1 MGRLR
6 RPANKGDHGSQN
18 KAAAG
23 ISAAAIFLS
32 GPTMF
37 QAFSGNLDVINWTDF
52 TFTSPGSCPWHLSGF
67 SGSGFECCYT
77 VQMVLH
83 LVFSGHRLTSF
94 QWMIGFKR
102 AFQDLMGFWFFKG
115 LDVWFFIVSGCLD
128 LGFSDTRIFRISL
141 DVGHL
146 AFRILYLGSSFFLGY
161 WFFSELDLD
170 LVFRI
175 GSFSFADTK
184 M

>member
-1 MGRLR
+1 MDRVWVLRIWMFGCSGCWIGFIRIRILLVFVGLDFGFLILDFDWIFRIGSFSFADTKMEKCNREGKLIRSRRSLARRKWNLPDEWILGGWAAFGGPQTKATTGR
-6 RPANKGDHGSQN
+6 KI

-67 SGSGFECCYT
+67 SGSGFEFCYT

-83 LVFSGHRLTSF
+83 LVF
-94 QWMIGFKR
+94 
-102 AFQDLMGFWFFKG
+102 QDTG
-115 LDVWFFIVSGCLD
+115 
-128 LGFSDTRIFRISL
+128 
-141 DVGHL
+141 
-146 AFRILYLGSSFFLGY
+146 
-161 WFFSELDLD
+161 
-170 LVFRI
+170 
-175 GSFSFADTK
+175 
-184 M
+184 